1 MVILKIIIGLN
12 LLLKMKGVDNAYTRI
27 NIMAGIKSFF
37 PNIFDKRNT
46 THPDKNAKKAL
57 LLFPTKRQIK
67 VMVIIP

>member
-1 MVILKIIIGLN
+1 MLFSLICRRLYFDSKCN

-57 LLFPTKRQIK
+57 LLFPTK
-67 VMVIIP
+67 